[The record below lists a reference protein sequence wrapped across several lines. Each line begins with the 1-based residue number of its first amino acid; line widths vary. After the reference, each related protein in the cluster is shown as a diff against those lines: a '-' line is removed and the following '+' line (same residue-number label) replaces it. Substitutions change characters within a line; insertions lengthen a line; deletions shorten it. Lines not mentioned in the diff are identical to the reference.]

1 MDRRFTSQDCIGA
14 WRSDFR
20 GKVPFNFKFRKRGT
34 MACSSPAGSRSR
46 GSRSERRAGA
56 TWGNESV
63 NGSET
68 KLTILEAR
76 VGFEPTNGGFA
87 DLSLR
92 PLGYRAETMEY
103 SETGLTCQGLRGQ
116 GEPTHSYPP
125 GEAEV
130 YESEAGVGIGFAF
143 EVGARG
149 PAEGE
154 EPGRARRV
162 KSDRHDHPH
171 SLFRFG
177 A

>member
-1 MDRRFTSQDCIGA
+1 MPIF
-14 WRSDFR
+14 F
-20 GKVPFNFKFRKRGT
+20 FRKGAGDPLVTR
-34 MACSSPAGSRSR
+34 PAGLPPI
-46 GSRSERRAGA
+46 
-56 TWGNESV
+56 
-63 NGSET
+63 ET
-68 KLTILEAR
+68 TQA
-76 VGFEPTNGGFA
+76 
-87 DLSLR
+87 
-92 PLGYRAETMEY
+92 
-103 SETGLTCQGLRGQ
+103 
-116 GEPTHSYPP
+116 SYPP